1 MKSKDIDALN
11 NLFNKVL
18 IKESTGGEA
27 SGPAD
32 APELIGIKAYS
43 EPKYDKEGQ
52 NLRSNFFTTDDDKP
66 IVLFYTMQ
74 RGGDENDVLHNA
86 AGPAVVFE
94 GGGEGKEF
102 YFIEGEQVSP
112 DSDEYKTANAEF
124 EYQDRASRL
133 GKKKTDTLSSGGSDL
148 DIFD

>member
-18 IKESTGGEA
+18 IKESKGEQA

-52 NLRSNFFTTDDDKP
+52 NLRSNYFTTDDDKP
-66 IVLFYTMQ
+66 IVLFYTKQ

-112 DSDEYKTANAEF
+112 DSDEYKSAKSRY
-124 EYQDRASRL
+124 EYNSRAVRL
-133 GKKKTDTLSSGGSDL
+133 GKKKSDDPEEMGLSGV
-148 DIFD
+148 FD